1 MLVVVITVDGMP
13 VSVVHV
19 VDVMIVRYGLVA
31 AVRSVLMPVLG
42 VRQVRQRVLVI
53 VSVVRR
59 VRVSF
64 VHIVDVALALHAR
77 VAAAGAMLV
86 VVVPVARMGVVV
98 GRHH

>member
-1 MLVVVITVDGMP
+1 MLVVVIAVDGVA

-19 VDVMIVRYGLVA
+19 VDVMIVRHGLVA

-64 VHIVDVALALHAR
+64 VHIVDVPLALHAR
-77 VAAAGAMLV
+77 VAAVGTMLV
-86 VVVPVARMGVVV
+86 VVVSVVWMGVVV
-98 GRHH
+98 GRCH